1 MKSSVS
7 DRADAASAAWRTA
20 RSEYANAV
28 RHHAGDSQR
37 IEDAKRALL
46 AAEARV
52 YAINLVDGWPAPD
65 ENTLKDI
72 AVLLHPGE

>member
-7 DRADAASAAWRTA
+7 DRAEAASAQWRTA

-28 RHHAGDSQR
+28 RHHAGDTHR
-37 IEDAKRALL
+37 IEAAKREMI
-46 AAEARV
+46 AAEAKV

-65 ENTLKDI
+65 EGTLKDI